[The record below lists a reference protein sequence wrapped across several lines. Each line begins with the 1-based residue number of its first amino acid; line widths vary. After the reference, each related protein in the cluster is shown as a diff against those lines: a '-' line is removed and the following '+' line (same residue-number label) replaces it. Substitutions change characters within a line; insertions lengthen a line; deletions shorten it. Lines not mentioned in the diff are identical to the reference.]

1 MNKIDGKKLSKQA
14 FVLEETY
21 FVNCVLRECDLFYSG
36 GDCQWVNTTF
46 ENCYFHW
53 LGAAKNTRKLLG
65 VLGMLKEDKKPQ
77 TVLKT
82 STEKLQ

>member
-1 MNKIDGKKLSKQA
+1 MNKIDGQKLNKQA

-36 GDCQWVNTTF
+36 GDSQWLNTAF
-46 ENCYFHW
+46 ENCSFHW
-53 LGAAKNTRKLLG
+53 LGAAKNTRTLLRL
-65 VLGMLKEDKKPQ
+65 LGMLKEDKKPP